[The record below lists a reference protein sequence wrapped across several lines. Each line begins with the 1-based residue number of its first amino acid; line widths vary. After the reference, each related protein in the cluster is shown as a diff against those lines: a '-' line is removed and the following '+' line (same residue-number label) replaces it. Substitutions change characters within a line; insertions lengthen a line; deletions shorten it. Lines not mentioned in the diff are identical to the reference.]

1 MKDTR
6 IDEVDLPSEDRI
18 DGIYDG
24 ANAFDVRAIA
34 SYDGTRT
41 VPTES
46 TLPVH
51 VTRGSS
57 QLRTQK

>member
-6 IDEVDLPSEDRI
+6 IDGVDLPSEDRI

-34 SYDGTRT
+34 SYDGTRK
-41 VPTES
+41 VPKES

-51 VTRGSS
+51 VSRGSPY
-57 QLRTQK
+57 LRTQK